1 MKKISILG
9 STGSIGRQ
17 TLSVVEALPER
28 FKVTALAAG
37 NNLDELLPQILRHH
51 PEVVSVATPQ
61 LADELSRRLATG
73 LKSGQPH
80 PDIHHGREGMLAVG
94 THPSSGIVVSAAVGV
109 VGLEATYEAVKL
121 GRNVA
126 LSNKEVLVAAGELV
140 MAAAA
145 KSGREL
151 LPVDSE
157 HNAVHQ
163 CLRASRRN
171 SSPKPAAGQH
181 KPESAGET
189 YAPEEMFFPG
199 NPISEFAPAIPPPDP
214 RLLHRAPSSPA
225 PESAATL
232 PAPLYPEVRRLV
244 LTASGGPFR
253 KTPLAQFAHVT
264 VEQALAHP
272 NWRMGNRITI
282 DSATMMN
289 KGFEVI
295 EAHWLFDMRPDQIEV
310 IIHPQSTVHS
320 FVEFVDGAVLA
331 QLAPPDMR
339 MPIQY
344 ALTYPDRL
352 ASNAVELDWTK
363 LRRLDFE
370 KASTRRFPCLRLA
383 REALEKGG
391 ALPCAL
397 NAADEVAVAAFLGHR
412 LPFLGIPEVIESVL
426 ARTPRTRFSSIGD
439 VLSADAEARRLANEE
454 VARLF
459 QPGSIAAGR

>member
-1 MKKISILG
+1 MKALSILG

-17 TLSVVEALPER
+17 TLNVVESLPEQFR
-28 FKVTALAAG
+28 IVALAAG
-37 NNLDELLPQILRHH
+37 NNLAELLNQIERHG
-51 PEVVSVATPQ
+51 PEVVSVATAQ
-61 LADELSRRLATG
+61 LADDLSRRLREKN
-73 LKSGQPH
+73 LPL
-80 PDIHHGREGMLAVG
+80 PEIHHGREGMLATA
-94 THPSSGIVVSAAVGV
+94 THPTAEMVLSAAVGV

-121 GRNVA
+121 GRTVA

-163 CLRASRRN
+163 CLRASRRMDQE
-171 SSPKPAAGQH
+171 PRAAGQVL
-181 KPESAGET
+181 
-189 YAPEEMFFPG
+189 F
-199 NPISEFAPAIPPPDP
+199 
-214 RLLHRAPSSPA
+214 
-225 PESAATL
+225 
-232 PAPLYPEVRRLV
+232 PEVRRIV

-253 KTPLAQFAHVT
+253 KTPLFTLAEVT
-264 VEQALAHP
+264 IDQALAHP
-272 NWRMGNRITI
+272 NWKMGNRITI
-282 DSATMMN
+282 DSATLMN

-295 EAHWLFDMRPDQIEV
+295 EARWLFNLRADQIDV
-310 IIHPQSTVHS
+310 IIHPQSVIHS

-344 ALTYPDRL
+344 ALTYPDR
-352 ASNAVELDWTK
+352 VECRPVQLDWSA

-383 REALEKGG
+383 REAMKKGG

-397 NAADEVAVAAFLGHR
+397 NAADEVAVAAFLDHR
-412 LPFLGIPEVIESVL
+412 LPFLAIPAVVESILAKTPATKFDSIAEVL
-426 ARTPRTRFSSIGD
+426 A
-439 VLSADAEARRLANEE
+439 ADAEARRLASDA
-454 VARLF
+454 VANF
-459 QPGSIAAGR
+459 ATKSVHA